1 MGLGSRVEEKAQGGL
16 RAEIGAGGCEDGPR
30 AWVRSW
36 VSMPAELKA
45 SLSPDIQRGQRCTRQ
60 RRDDHRLPVRGQD
73 QHEDH
78 WCKCSRPLRPVQH
91 DTWE

>member
-45 SLSPDIQRGQRCTRQ
+45 SLPPDIQRGQRCARQ
-60 RRDDHRLPVRGQD
+60 RRHDHCLPVWGQD
-73 QHEDH
+73 PYEGHR
-78 WCKCSRPLRPVQH
+78 CKCSRPI
-91 DTWE
+91 